1 MGKKAEENE
10 EDESYTSKAF
20 HFALDYVFSMII
32 PVAILVYAAPNKSV
46 DFIVDSVKEKADLIL
61 DVNFSDIQE
70 AFYSIFEEMLPMLQ
84 AELDAFKA
92 VASQPWATYFS
103 AAYSWVEVLP
113 WQAVAV
119 VSVVLLLAVL
129 FFPWRILATWTANT
143 IWRTAFLFIGMM
155 PVDDGVS
162 LLSDKEAG
170 NYRVFVVVAAA
181 LLTLIANYVSWVLFW
196 VVLRFFFRGL
206 FRLVRGSPKKKAEA
220 PKKGKKVVAE
230 KGSRKSHEPAE
241 PSKIQSVEISEEDEE
256 TKKDI

>member
-1 MGKKAEENE
+1 MGNKKVEENE

-20 HFALDYVFSMII
+20 HFAVDYVFSMII

-46 DFIVDSVKEKADLIL
+46 DFIVDSVKEKADLVL
-61 DVNFSDIQE
+61 DVNLSDVTDAFS
-70 AFYSIFEEMLPMLQ
+70 SIFEEMIPMLQ

-103 AAYSWVEVLP
+103 SAYEWLEVLP
-113 WQAVAV
+113 WQVVAG
-119 VSVVLLLAVL
+119 VSVVLLLAIL
-129 FFPWRILATWTANT
+129 FFPWRLLASWVANT

-170 NYRVFVVVAAA
+170 NYRIFVVVAAA
-181 LLTLIANYVSWVLFW
+181 LLTLIANYVTWVLFW
-196 VVLRFFFRGL
+196 VVLRFSFRG
-206 FRLVRGSPKKKAEA
+206 FVRLIRGSPRKSVDDTKKTKRV
-220 PKKGKKVVAE
+220 GE
-230 KGSRKSHEPAE
+230 KGSKKVSAAPE
-241 PSKIQSVEISEEDEE
+241 SKTQSIQISEDDE